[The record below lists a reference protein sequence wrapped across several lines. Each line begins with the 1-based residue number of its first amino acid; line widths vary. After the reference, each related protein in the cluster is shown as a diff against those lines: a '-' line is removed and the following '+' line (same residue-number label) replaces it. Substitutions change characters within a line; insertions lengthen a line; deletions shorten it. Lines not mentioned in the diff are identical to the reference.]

1 MRKEKLPH
9 LVQLAIFTFITTF
22 VWVSFEIYRAF
33 TKPAPV
39 DVPTEVLQQLNPT
52 LDQVTLDR
60 LVNRIYLEDS
70 EIGDTV
76 IVNDL
81 DFQQIEEESPVE
93 EQESQADSVEEQDQ
107 VDIPTDTTVDQTA
120 TESAQ
125 N

>member
-1 MRKEKLPH
+1 MRKGKLPP

-39 DVPTEVLQQLNPT
+39 DVPAEILQQLDPT

-60 LVNRIYLEDS
+60 LVNRIYLEDA

-76 IVNDL
+76 IVNTL
-81 DFQQIEEESPVE
+81 DIQEIEETPAVE
-93 EQESQADSVEEQDQ
+93 EEIQIEEQDQ
-107 VDIPTDTTVDQTA
+107 LDIPEDTITDQTA